1 MNNIHTPCDMDQ
13 PTAYGKL
20 CSMFYDATKAY
31 APERE
36 VSFFASF
43 IEQNPGRVLEAMSG
57 SGRLQ
62 IPLMQRG
69 YIVDGVDN
77 SQAMLERCRKRC
89 AQLGLQPELYD
100 QSLEMLSLPHKY
112 ATITIAVGSFQL
124 ITDRAVALQALKNMH
139 AHMLPGGNV
148 LLDIFVPDTGID
160 KRSVR
165 IARIDDH
172 TVIRLTT
179 RHMFDEEKKLADAFC
194 LYELLVDGVVQ
205 QQEEEF
211 MQVVWRSD
219 DEWKQL
225 LNEAGFDLI
234 RIYDETFR
242 SSGPS
247 RVIHAIRV

>member
-1 MNNIHTPCDMDQ
+1 MNDTNTPL
-13 PTAYGKL
+13 AYGKL
-20 CSMFYDATKAY
+20 CSLFYDTVKAY

-36 VSFFASF
+36 VDFFASF

-69 YIVDGVDN
+69 YVVDGVDN

-89 AQLGLQPELYD
+89 AQLGLKPELYE
-100 QSLEMLSLPHKY
+100 QSLEQLSVPHTY

-124 ITDRAVALQALKNMH
+124 ITDRAVALNALKNMH
-139 AHMLPGGNV
+139 AHMLPSGNL

-172 TVIRLTT
+172 TVVRLTT
-179 RHMFDEEKKLADAFC
+179 RHMFDEQLHLADAFC

-211 MQVVWRSD
+211 MQIVWRSD
-219 DEWKQL
+219 DEWEQL
-225 LNEAGFDLI
+225 LNEAGFKI
-234 RIYDETFR
+234 IKIYDETFR

-247 RVIHAIRV
+247 RVIHAQRV